1 MLAGGVVSAM
11 GQPPTDPFGPVERL
25 IPPGNALA
33 FRLIRHGSPIGT
45 HTVTFQRSGDTLEVR
60 IAVDA
65 HVRFGPIPLYRYVHH
80 AVEVWRDGLLQEVSS
95 QTDKN
100 GTELSMHAQRRPNGL
115 AAQGTGTPPY
125 VAPEEALPTTYWNK
139 RMLHVPLVGIQDATL
154 LRPEVT
160 PRGQD
165 TVRSASGVPV
175 RVDLWQL
182 SGDLDLTLLYDTDGH
197 WAGMRLTVADGS
209 AVTYE
214 RL

>member
-1 MLAGGVVSAM
+1 MDA
-11 GQPPTDPFGPVERL
+11 L

-45 HTVTFQRSGDTLEVR
+45 HTVTFERSDAALQVR

-65 HVRFGPIPLYRYVHH
+65 QVRFGPIPLYRYVHH

-95 QTDKN
+95 RTDRN
-100 GTELSMHAQRRPNGL
+100 GTALSMRAQRNANGL

-125 VAPEEALPTTYWNK
+125 VAPEEALPTTYWNR

-154 LRPEVT
+154 LHPEVT
-160 PRGQD
+160 RRGQD
-165 TVRSASGVPV
+165 TIRTGSGAPL

-182 SGDLDLTLLYDTDGH
+182 SGDLDLTLLYDMDGH